1 MELESGEVDGSE
13 NRYPDMAQSLH
24 VEMWNRGGRESRK
37 SWGEIWK
44 RGWGC
49 AIFANKGAAV
59 L

>member
-1 MELESGEVDGSE
+1 
-13 NRYPDMAQSLH
+13 MAQSLH